1 MGVALEE
8 PESRSEEQFRAG
20 AGESA
25 IRFPEIDNA
34 ADGEIGMHLGITAGE
49 AGGRAAGSEHP
60 VANGGT
66 HRIHRHAELAL
77 GGAQDSQIHV
87 AQPVDPM
94 GANQGTGHLHDFH
107 QALPP
112 LAVAAADAGAALLA
126 KTLAASG
133 SQWSMMPTMVRS
145 LG

>member
-1 MGVALEE
+1 MSPGGDQRRGQYL
-8 PESRSEEQFRAG
+8 PIG
-20 AGESA
+20 
-25 IRFPEIDNA
+25 FPEIDNPG
-34 ADGEIGMHLGITAGE
+34 DGQVGQDGGIGAGKT
-49 AGGRAAGSEHP
+49 
-60 VANGGT
+60 GGT
-66 HRIHRHAELAL
+66 ATGGKNPISIGGTNGIHRHTELAL

-112 LAVAAADAGAALLA
+112 FAVAAADAGAALLA
-126 KTLAASG
+126 KALAASG